1 MLEKRQTSAPHTL
14 CHGSRPNWPKRRQSQ
29 AILCFGTHRTSGS
42 WRCPQSGAKIVLEQF
57 SPWELYPYSANST
70 TALLPTSQ
78 FQGGLGRHNAMQ
90 RILSRIRLFCIFL
103 SVCLIHTANLYL
115 FLAKD
120 WSCYLFFNC
129 KLYAWDKRKK
139 DRRTHSQRR
148 EEFKPAKPCAP
159 CGCLTLLDF

>member
-1 MLEKRQTSAPHTL
+1 MHYAMAPDQTGQRGGRARQYVVLGPTGLLAL
-14 CHGSRPNWPKRRQSQ
+14 G
-29 AILCFGTHRTSGS
+29 A
-42 WRCPQSGAKIVLEQF
+42 PQSGAKVVLEQF
-57 SPWELYPYSANST
+57 SPWVLYPYSVNST

-78 FQGGLGRHNAMQ
+78 FQGGLGRHSAMQ
-90 RILSRIRLFCIFL
+90 RILSGIRLFCIFL

-148 EEFKPAKPCAP
+148 EEFNPAKPYAP